1 MTAIVI
7 ILGAVL
13 AVLLVT
19 LGIRDL
25 VELSAGRRLAVL
37 RAESTRL
44 SDDASLLEELDRR
57 LGRTRLGLWLKNELD
72 VAGIAVRPVLVLA
85 GAVTVGV
92 AATYV
97 LWNFVAPTLAL
108 LGLVAGYLA
117 LRWYLDREQQRRRE
131 KFTAQ
136 LPELARVLANASYA
150 GLSLPTAV
158 AIAGDE
164 LAEPARTEFGRVANA
179 MKFGASLD
187 SALAE
192 LKDRVGTRESNVLIS
207 TLIVSARSG
216 GSLVSALRDIAEAL
230 DQRKETHREVQ
241 TILSQSVATSNM
253 IVVVGFGVLLLLNV
267 IEEGTVQ
274 KMTTDTVGQVVLVVS
289 GVLLSIGVL
298 LIRRMTKV
306 DQ

>member
-1 MTAIVI
+1 MT
-7 ILGAVL
+7 
-13 AVLLVT
+13 VLLIVVGSVVAALLVV
-19 LGIRDL
+19 LGVRDL
-25 VELSAGRRLAVL
+25 VEMSADRRRAVL
-37 RAESTRL
+37 SAESTRL
-44 SDDASLLEELDRR
+44 SDGASLLKEMDQR
-57 LGRTRLGLWLKNELD
+57 LVRTRLGRWLKNELD
-72 VAGIAVRPVLVLA
+72 VAGVEVRPVLVLA
-85 GAVTVGV
+85 VAILVGGIV
-92 AATYV
+92 TYV
-97 LWNFVAPTLAL
+97 LWNYVAPTLAL
-108 LGLVAGYLA
+108 LGIVAGYLA

-164 LAEPARTEFGRVANA
+164 LAEPARTELGRVANA

-192 LKDRVGTRESNVLIS
+192 LKERVGTRESNVLIS

-216 GSLVSALRDIAEAL
+216 GSLVTALRDIAEAL

-241 TILSQSVATSNM
+241 TTLAQAVATSNM
-253 IVVVGFGVLLLLNV
+253 IVLVGFGILFLLNT

-274 KMTTDTVGQVVLVVS
+274 KMTTDIVGQIVLVVAATLFAT
-289 GVLLSIGVL
+289 GVI

-306 DQ
+306 V

>member
-1 MTAIVI
+1 MSVFVI
-7 ILGAVL
+7 IVGAVL
-13 AVLLVT
+13 AALLV
-19 LGIRDL
+19 LFGVRDL
-25 VELSAGRRLAVL
+25 IELSAERRRAVL

-44 SDDASLLEELDRR
+44 TDDASLLEELDQR
-57 LGRTRLGLWLKNELD
+57 LGGTRVGEWLKNELD
-72 VAGIAVRPVLVLA
+72 VAGVTVRPVLVLG
-85 GAVTVGV
+85 GALGVGV
-92 AATYV
+92 AVTYV

-117 LRWYLDREQQRRRE
+117 LRWYLRREQHRRRE

-164 LAEPARTEFGRVANA
+164 LNEPAKTELGRVGNA
-179 MKFGASLD
+179 LKFGASLD
-187 SALAE
+187 AALAE

-241 TILSQSVATSNM
+241 TVLSQSVATSNM
-253 IVVVGFGVLLLLNV
+253 IVFVGFGILLLLNV
-267 IEEGTVQ
+267 IEDGTVQ
-274 KMTTDTVGQVVLVVS
+274 KMTTELVGQIVLLAAGTLFTVGVL
-289 GVLLSIGVL
+289 I
-298 LIRRMTKV
+298 IRRITRV
-306 DQ
+306 E

>member
-1 MTAIVI
+1 MT
-7 ILGAVL
+7 
-13 AVLLVT
+13 VLLIVVGSVVAALLVV
-19 LGIRDL
+19 LGVRDL
-25 VELSAGRRLAVL
+25 VELSADRRRAVL
-37 RAESTRL
+37 SAESTRL
-44 SDDASLLEELDRR
+44 SDDASLLEEMDQR
-57 LGRTRLGLWLKNELD
+57 LVRTRLGRWLKNELD
-72 VAGIAVRPVLVLA
+72 VAGVGVRPILVL
-85 GAVTVGV
+85 GV
-92 AATYV
+92 AILVGGIVTYV
-97 LWNFVAPTLAL
+97 LWNYVAPTLAL
-108 LGLVAGYLA
+108 LGIVAGYLA

-164 LAEPARTEFGRVANA
+164 LAEPARTELGRVANA

-192 LKDRVGTRESNVLIS
+192 LKERVGTRESNVLIS

-241 TILSQSVATSNM
+241 TTLAQAVATSNM
-253 IVVVGFGVLLLLNV
+253 IVLVGFGILFLLNT

-274 KMTTDTVGQVVLVVS
+274 KMTTDIVGQIVLVVAATLFAT
-289 GVLLSIGVL
+289 GVI

-306 DQ
+306 V

>member
-1 MTAIVI
+1 MTVLVIV
-7 ILGAVL
+7 GGSVVA
-13 AVLLVT
+13 ALLVVF
-19 LGIRDL
+19 GVREL
-25 VELSAGRRLAVL
+25 VELSAERRRAVL

-44 SDDASLLEELDRR
+44 SDDAPLIEVLDRR
-57 LGRTRLGLWLKNELD
+57 LARTRLGGWLKNELD
-72 VAGIAVRPVLVLA
+72 VAGVALRPVLVLG
-85 GAVTVGV
+85 GAVGVGIV
-92 AATYV
+92 VTYV

-108 LGLVAGYLA
+108 LGVVVGYFA
-117 LRWYLDREQQRRRE
+117 LRWYLQREQQRRRE

-164 LAEPARTEFGRVANA
+164 LTEPARTELGRVANA

-216 GSLVSALRDIAEAL
+216 GSLVSALRDIAAAL
-230 DQRKETHREVQ
+230 DQRKETRREVQ
-241 TILSQSVATSNM
+241 TVLSQSVATSNM
-253 IVVVGFGVLLLLNV
+253 MVLIGFAILLLLNI
-267 IEEGTVQ
+267 IEGGTVQ
-274 KMTTDTVGQVVLVVS
+274 KMTTEIVGQIVLVTA
-289 GVLLSIGVL
+289 GVLFATGVL
-298 LIRRMTKV
+298 IIRRMTKV
-306 DQ
+306 E

>member
-1 MTAIVI
+1 MTVPVI
-7 ILGAVL
+7 IGGSVL
-13 AVLLVT
+13 AVLLVV
-19 LGIRDL
+19 LGVRDL
-25 VELSAGRRLAVL
+25 VELSADRRRAVL

-44 SDDASLLEELDRR
+44 SDDASLLEDLDRR
-57 LGRTRLGLWLKNELD
+57 LGRTRLGRWLKNELD
-72 VAGIAVRPVLVLA
+72 IAGVVVRPVLVLA
-85 GAVTVGV
+85 GAVGVGV
-92 AATYV
+92 VVTYV

-117 LRWYLDREQQRRRE
+117 LRWYLQREQVRRRE

-150 GLSLPTAV
+150 GLSMPTAV

-164 LAEPARTEFGRVANA
+164 LTEPARTELGRVANA

-230 DQRKETHREVQ
+230 DQRKETRREVQ
-241 TILSQSVATSNM
+241 TVLSQAVATSNM
-253 IVVVGFGVLLLLNV
+253 IVLVGFAILFLLNA
-267 IEEGTVQ
+267 IEAGTVQ
-274 KMTTDTVGQVVLVVS
+274 KMTTDIVGQVVLITAGLLFAL
-289 GVLLSIGVL
+289 GVLA
-298 LIRRMTKV
+298 IRRMTKV
-306 DQ
+306 E

>member
-1 MTAIVI
+1 MTVLVI
-7 ILGAVL
+7 ILGSVL
-13 AVLLVT
+13 AVLLVVFG
-19 LGIRDL
+19 LRDL
-25 VELSAGRRLAVL
+25 LELSADRRRAVL
-37 RAESTRL
+37 SAESTRL
-44 SDDASLLEELDRR
+44 SDDASMLEELDQRLAHTR
-57 LGRTRLGLWLKNELD
+57 LGRWLKNELD
-72 VAGIAVRPVLVLA
+72 VAGVSARPVLVLA
-85 GAVTVGV
+85 TAVLVGGAV
-92 AATYV
+92 TYV
-97 LWNFVAPTLAL
+97 LWNFVAPTLAV

-131 KFTAQ
+131 NFTAQ

-164 LAEPARTEFGRVANA
+164 LAEPARTELGRVANA

-187 SALAE
+187 AALAE

-241 TILSQSVATSNM
+241 TTLAQAVATSNM
-253 IVVVGFGVLLLLNV
+253 IVLIGFGILFLLNT
-267 IEEGTVQ
+267 IEAGTVQ
-274 KMTTDTVGQVVLVVS
+274 KMTTELVGQVVLLAAATLFTV
-289 GVLLSIGVL
+289 GVIA
-298 LIRRMTKV
+298 IRRMTKI
-306 DQ
+306 DR

>member
-1 MTAIVI
+1 MT
-7 ILGAVL
+7 
-13 AVLLVT
+13 VLLIVVGSVVAALLVV
-19 LGIRDL
+19 LGVRDL
-25 VELSAGRRLAVL
+25 VEMSADRRRAVL
-37 RAESTRL
+37 SAESTRL
-44 SDDASLLEELDRR
+44 SDDASLLKEMDQR
-57 LGRTRLGLWLKNELD
+57 LVRTRLGRWLKNELD
-72 VAGIAVRPVLVLA
+72 VAGVEVRPVLVLA
-85 GAVTVGV
+85 VAILVGGIV
-92 AATYV
+92 TYV
-97 LWNFVAPTLAL
+97 LWNYVAPTLAL
-108 LGLVAGYLA
+108 LGIVAGYLA

-164 LAEPARTEFGRVANA
+164 LAEPARTELGRVANA

-192 LKDRVGTRESNVLIS
+192 LKERVGTRESNVLIS

-216 GSLVSALRDIAEAL
+216 GSLVTALRDIAEAL

-241 TILSQSVATSNM
+241 TTLAQAVATSNM
-253 IVVVGFGVLLLLNV
+253 IVLVGFGILFLLNT

-274 KMTTDTVGQVVLVVS
+274 KMTTDIVGQIVLVVAATLFAT
-289 GVLLSIGVL
+289 GVI

-306 DQ
+306 V